1 MNRYWINFAKH
12 GHPNEGEPSAGHSSE
27 VQPGEAQSSD
37 SQPSEAQPN
46 NTEQP
51 HWPAWS
57 ETRKLMVFDRQ
68 PRIESDV
75 RNQKLKALA
84 QGLGLS
90 LD

>member
-1 MNRYWINFAKH
+1 MAKTGCDWNDEDRDLAGAMNRYWINFAKH
-12 GHPNEGEPSAGHSSE
+12 GHPNEA
-27 VQPGEAQSSD
+27 
-37 SQPSEAQPN
+37 QPSEAQPN

>member
-1 MNRYWINFAKH
+1 MRA
-12 GHPNEGEPSAGHSSE
+12 
-27 VQPGEAQSSD
+27 
-37 SQPSEAQPN
+37 QPSEAQPN